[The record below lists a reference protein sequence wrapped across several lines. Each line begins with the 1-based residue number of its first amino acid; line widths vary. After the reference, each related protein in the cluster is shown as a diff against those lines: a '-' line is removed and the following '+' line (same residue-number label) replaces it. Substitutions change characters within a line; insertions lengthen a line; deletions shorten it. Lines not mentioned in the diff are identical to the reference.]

1 MDIVLLYMKVFLVGG
16 LICTIAQVLI
26 NTTKMTSARILTIFV
41 IIGLVLETLGLYKP
55 IIDFAAAGATIP
67 ITGFGSSLARG
78 AIDATLEKG
87 LIGAITGGFISV
99 AGGLAWVIFL
109 GFVLSIFARSK
120 TKK

>member
-1 MDIVLLYMKVFLVGG
+1 MEMFILYMKVFLIGG
-16 LICTIAQVLI
+16 LICTIAQLLI

-41 IIGLVLETLGLYKP
+41 IVGLVLETFSLYKP

-67 ITGFGSSLARG
+67 ITGFGSALARG

-87 LIGAITGGFISV
+87 LIGAITGGFVAV

-109 GFVLSIFARSK
+109 GFVLSFFARSK